1 MAYFHSKTVITCAL
15 LALATTTTARRLD
28 ESRFAPEDVIFRDV
42 AVIGGGASGCYAAV
56 RVKDAGKSVVVIETK
71 NHLGGHVDTYNNPRT
86 GAAIDYGALAYL
98 DLPGV
103 KQFFARFQIPT
114 INVTGSPF

>member
-71 NHLGGHVDTYNNPRT
+71 NHLVRSKWFFFFLSSPRI
-86 GAAIDYGALAYL
+86 ASSLSLFLA
-98 DLPGV
+98 
-103 KQFFARFQIPT
+103 
-114 INVTGSPF
+114 GS

>member
-1 MAYFHSKTVITCAL
+1 M
-15 LALATTTTARRLD
+15 
-28 ESRFAPEDVIFRDV
+28 
-42 AVIGGGASGCYAAV
+42 
-56 RVKDAGKSVVVIETK
+56 
-71 NHLGGHVDTYNNPRT
+71 DTYNNPRT